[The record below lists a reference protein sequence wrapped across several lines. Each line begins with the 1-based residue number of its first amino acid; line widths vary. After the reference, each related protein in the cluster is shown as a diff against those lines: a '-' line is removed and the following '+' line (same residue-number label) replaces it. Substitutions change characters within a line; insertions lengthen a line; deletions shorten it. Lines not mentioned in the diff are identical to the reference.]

1 MTVCRLATTYSRAR
15 IATVSG
21 STTKDSGARRTVG
34 KMICPKIATIQGG
47 SWMIAVSAKDCR
59 WNAVYR
65 AIGAMV
71 CRRTG

>member
-1 MTVCRLATTYSRAR
+1 MMVCRLATSYSRAR
-15 IATVSG
+15 ISTASG
-21 STTKDSGARRTVG
+21 SASKNSGARRTVG

-71 CRRTG
+71 CHRTG